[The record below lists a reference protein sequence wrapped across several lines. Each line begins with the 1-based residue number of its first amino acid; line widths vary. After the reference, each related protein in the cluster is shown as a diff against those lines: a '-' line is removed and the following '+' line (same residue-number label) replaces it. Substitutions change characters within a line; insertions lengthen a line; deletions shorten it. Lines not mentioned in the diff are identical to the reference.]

1 MLIALFGFIELMVLT
16 GCLIKRYINSSIGII
31 MRLCVPGIIMKLC
44 VPGIPM
50 RLRIPG
56 IIIETY
62 SCYSNKTSYILLGAS
77 LIILIPCATS
87 PNALASF

>member
-1 MLIALFGFIELMVLT
+1 MLVALFGFIELMVIA
-16 GCLIKRYINSSIGII
+16 GCLIKRYINSSIPGII
-31 MRLCVPGIIMKLC
+31 MRLCVPD
-44 VPGIPM
+44 IPM

-56 IIIETY
+56 IIIETSY

-77 LIILIPCATS
+77 LIILITCATS